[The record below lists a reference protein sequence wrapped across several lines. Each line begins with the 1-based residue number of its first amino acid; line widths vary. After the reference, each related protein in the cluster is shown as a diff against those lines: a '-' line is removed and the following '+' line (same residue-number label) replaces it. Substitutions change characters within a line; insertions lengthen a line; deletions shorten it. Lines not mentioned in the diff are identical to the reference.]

1 MPDSTTTTKP
11 SSSVLPGL
19 PKRPLTVRQQLEALQ
34 RVQGQAEQRVKL
46 GMQLFKAA
54 EARTS
59 QYQATLA
66 QIKSEQDEFRTR
78 FSQDMARSFEVYD
91 KWLGQIDETLTDALR
106 ELESKL
112 DKLRDDWTGKQ
123 DRAESLINR
132 SEQMLEQ
139 SRDLLRSTQDRLTEQ
154 AAAVR
159 QAMTGHEQPDEPVAE
174 TSADLVRIDTSSVEE
189 QAVDGDIS
197 LDDTAEM
204 EAIEVIPL
212 ADDSQ
217 LTVAAPPPAE
227 LESEP
232 AEADAAHGQE
242 PGTGGSEH
250 FYRDV
255 LAKLQEQQSKEE
267 PPSGSARWSIPS

>member
-1 MPDSTTTTKP
+1 MPDSAATTKKP

-19 PKRPLTVRQQLEALQ
+19 PKRPLTARQQLEALQ
-34 RVQGQAEQRVKL
+34 RVQSQAEQRVKL
-46 GMQLFKAA
+46 GVQLFKAA

-59 QYQATLA
+59 QYQTMLD
-66 QIKSEQDEFRTR
+66 QIKSEQDDFRTR

-91 KWLGQIDETLTDALR
+91 KWLGQIDETLTDALG

-112 DKLRDDWTGKQ
+112 DKLRDDWDGKQ

-139 SRDLLRSTQDRLTEQ
+139 SRDLLRSTQDKLTEQ

-159 QAMTGHEQPDEPVAE
+159 EAMAQPVQPDEAVAE
-174 TSADLVRIDTSSVEE
+174 TSADLVRIDTNSVEDE
-189 QAVDGDIS
+189 GVDGDIS

-227 LESEP
+227 LASEP
-232 AEADAAHGQE
+232 AEADASENQE
-242 PGTGGSEH
+242 PSSGGSEH
-250 FYRDV
+250 T
-255 LAKLQEQQSKEE
+255 E
-267 PPSGSARWSIPS
+267 PQ